1 MAEKF
6 GQFKSRED
14 LEKLMTKAQ
23 MRPELRENYKG
34 YTIFIGDGFSE
45 KPWVHYMKFGV
56 SKEDFDNGAFCTM
69 WLIGEGENIRFGSGL
84 LFDRDH
90 DMWLTEEGKKDA
102 RVRTAIQNAVQHVD
116 MLEKAKKEQA
126 GRVLHA

>member
-1 MAEKF
+1 MAERF
-6 GQFKSRED
+6 GQFKTRED
-14 LEKLMTKAQ
+14 LEKMMTRAQ
-23 MRPELRENYKG
+23 MRPEIRENYKG
-34 YTIFIGDGFSE
+34 YTIFVGDGFSD

-56 SKEDFDNGAFCTM
+56 DKEDFDNGAYCTM
-69 WLIGEGENIRFGSGL
+69 WLIGEGEKIRFGSGL

-90 DMWLTEEGKKDA
+90 DPFLTDDGRKQA
-102 RVRTAIQNAVQHVD
+102 RVRTAMLNAVKHVD